1 MAPLTHRSRGWATRK
16 GCGGGR
22 PQGSRPACGRGTR
35 CHCLA
40 HRPPARA
47 RAATAAPALILALL
61 ASLAGAAPANAQG
74 TVITRATPSEA
85 GMSAGVLA
93 GGVALYEEAIAR
105 GDLVGAVLLVA
116 REGKVVLHEA
126 LGWRD
131 KARGIPMEPNTM
143 FRMASNTKPA
153 VATGVAMLVE
163 DGKLGYDDLVREYMV
178 SWDNYRAGFIN
189 IGHLLSHASGLRI
202 PTLFLRPYMEPSAE
216 HPNAPTLQ
224 LEAARFGSVGAEHTP
239 GTTYS
244 YNNPGYNTLGAL
256 IEIASGMPMEEYLDR
271 ELYTPLGMHDSYH
284 HEIDEKMDGKLDRM
298 SVVYYRRDGEG
309 GWTPGWTPGD
319 PPQVPFVRASGGMIS
334 TAADYAVFCQMFL
347 NGGIYD
353 GQRIISEESAALMT
367 SPKIRTN
374 PNSDGPPSYYGYGWS
389 VSGDGVFSH
398 GGSDGTNA
406 FVDPANQLIVLVFTQ
421 TPGGRNPVRRF
432 LELTSL
438 AIEG

>member
-1 MAPLTHRSRGWATRK
+1 MRPLTRPVGARVVVAARGGAA
-16 GCGGGR
+16 GV
-22 PQGSRPACGRGTR
+22 AARG
-35 CHCLA
+35 
-40 HRPPARA
+40 
-47 RAATAAPALILALL
+47 RAAGVATSHLPTSRAVAATTLLL
-61 ASLAGAAPANAQG
+61 AVVATLGDTAGTSAQG
-74 TVITRATPSEA
+74 TVITRANPADA

-93 GGVALYEEAIAR
+93 GGVALYEEAVAR

-116 REGKVVLHEA
+116 KDGKVVLHEA

-163 DGKLGYDDLVREYMV
+163 DGGLAWDGLVRDHIPE
-178 SWDNYRAGFIN
+178 WDNYRAGFIN

-202 PTLFLRPYMEPSAE
+202 PTLFLRPYMRPSAE

-224 LEAARFGSVGAEHTP
+224 LEAARFGAVGAEVTP
-239 GTTYS
+239 GTSYS

-256 IEIASGMPMEEYLDR
+256 VEIASGMPLEEYLDQ

-284 HEIDEKMDGKLDRM
+284 HELDEKLDGKLDRM
-298 SVVYYRRDGEG
+298 SVVYYERDDEG
-309 GWTPGWTPGD
+309 GWIPGWTPGD

-334 TAADYAVFCQMFL
+334 TAGDYAIFCQMFL
-347 NGGIYD
+347 NGGVYD
-353 GQRIISEESAALMT
+353 GRRIISEETVARMT

-374 PNSDGPPSYYGYGWS
+374 PNSEGPPSYYGYGWS
-389 VSGDGVFSH
+389 VVGDGVFSH
-398 GGSDGTNA
+398 GGSDGTSA

-421 TPGGRNPVRRF
+421 TPRGRNPVGRF
-432 LELTSL
+432 LELVNL